1 MLFLI
6 TIKPCN
12 VFAFVVSSGIVS
24 WEAREIW
31 YWEWAQCTFHTQIVS
46 NRLQSTSTPN
56 QPSVVCPTNLR
67 WHDRSSGTCPSL
79 SCPAFPRW
87 RSEPFSVNPK
97 WNPNPLLGFAW
108 LAGWLAGSCSR
119 PQIRLTQ
126 HDAGKNQCAR
136 SFTFSRNSGA
146 DWPQKSTTDGRGQP
160 LGSPALVVSL
170 CCVSARNFNF
180 QINFPPNPCS
190 TSRAANR
197 FQPLTHCALPQAL
210 AVFCCRSW
218 FQFLFFIGLY
228 VLLYWSHGDKQ

>member
-108 LAGWLAGSCSR
+108 LAGWLGVVLDLKFGSLSTTLEKTSVHVRSLSLATPEQIGHKNR
-119 PQIRLTQ
+119 PPMVEANHWAHPLSLYLSAVCLRETSISKSIFHQIRAA
-126 HDAGKNQCAR
+126 HRGPR
-136 SFTFSRNSGA
+136 
-146 DWPQKSTTDGRGQP
+146 TD
-160 LGSPALVVSL
+160 S
-170 CCVSARNFNF
+170 N
-180 QINFPPNPCS
+180 
-190 TSRAANR
+190 
-197 FQPLTHCALPQAL
+197 H
-210 AVFCCRSW
+210 
-218 FQFLFFIGLY
+218 
-228 VLLYWSHGDKQ
+228 